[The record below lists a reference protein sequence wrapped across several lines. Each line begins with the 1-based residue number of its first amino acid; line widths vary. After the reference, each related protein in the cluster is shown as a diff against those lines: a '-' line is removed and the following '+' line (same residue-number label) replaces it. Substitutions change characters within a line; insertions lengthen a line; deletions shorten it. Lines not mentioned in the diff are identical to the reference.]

1 MKRLLYIY
9 NPNAGRQR
17 SRAILSEALEAM
29 SAQGYELTVHP
40 TAAQG
45 DAAETVRLHAAE
57 YDRVV
62 CCGGDGTLNETVSG
76 LLALPEESRPVLGY
90 LPMGST
96 NDFARSLGLPKDI
109 KALARTACAAPGE
122 PVDIGRCADRSFT
135 YVSAFGLFTEV
146 SYSTPQSMKNILG
159 HFSYVLEGAGQ
170 LMNVPSYRMTVV
182 PRGGTPITGDFIYG
196 MVGNTLSVGGVMR
209 LPKDHVKLN
218 DGQFEVMLVRKFQ
231 NLADWQNM
239 ISAVTAMKFPSHG
252 TVETFNASEI
262 VFQCDEALAWTV
274 DGEFGG
280 RRAETVVRA
289 LPGAVRI
296 AY

>member
-17 SRAILSEALEAM
+17 SRAILSEALEEM
-29 SAQGYELTVHP
+29 SAQGFALTVLP
-40 TAAQG
+40 TAARG
-45 DAAETVRLHAAE
+45 DARRAVMALGGEF
-57 YDRVV
+57 DRVV

-76 LLALPEESRPVLGY
+76 LMELPEENRPVLGY

-96 NDFARSLGLPKDI
+96 NDFARSLGLPKEI
-109 KALARTACAAPGE
+109 RALARLACAGE
-122 PVDIGRCADRSFT
+122 GRPVDIGRSAEHAFT

-146 SYSTPQSMKNILG
+146 SYSTPQSMKNLLG

-170 LMNVPSYRMTVV
+170 LTNVPSYPMTVTTD
-182 PRGGTPITGDFIYG
+182 GGKVITGDFIYG

-209 LPKDHVKLN
+209 LPRDTVSLN
-218 DGQFEVMLVRKFQ
+218 DGLFEVMLVRRFQ
-231 NLADWQNM
+231 SLADWPAV
-239 ISAVTAMKFPSHG
+239 ISAVTAMKFPSSG
-252 TVETFNASEI
+252 TVEAFTAREITFH
-262 VFQCDEALAWTV
+262 CDQPLAWTV

-280 RRAETVVRA
+280 QRRDTLVRA